1 MKLDVPDDYV
11 PLLIT
16 ALEQYYAYTRAVKR
30 DDSRYQQAA
39 DWFRR
44 QQAPVAQKPV
54 QPLQRKP
61 PGPQRKVPPVKP
73 LPTSTSKSRSARL
86 RS

>member
-16 ALEQYYAYTRAVKR
+16 ALEQYYAYTRAVQR
-30 DDSRYQQAA
+30 DDTRYQQAA

-44 QQAPVAQKPV
+44 QRTPIPEKPV
-54 QPLQRKP
+54 
-61 PGPQRKVPPVKP
+61 RKVKRKGHAPRVGRP
-73 LPTSTSKSRSARL
+73 STTR
-86 RS
+86 